1 MKYYFFLLAV
11 VLISCKNQK
20 QMKTEKQNIGTIM
33 YEYQASSVAPQY
45 HRSYVLLVSHDK
57 IKVTVDSY
65 GTVLTDTIIAIT
77 DAQFNEIVHL
87 HDSLG
92 FKQITKKDNKGC
104 VGGTGSVLKVYDTA
118 DSLLFDGYIS
128 FCGGQ
133 EFGTMQGDVKK
144 LSEKIRSY
152 IPDFESLL
160 KRDWKPEGM
169 DE

>member
-1 MKYYFFLLAV
+1 
-11 VLISCKNQK
+11 
-20 QMKTEKQNIGTIM
+20 MKTEKQNIGTIM

-77 DAQFNEIVHL
+77 DAQFNDIVHL

-104 VGGTGSVLKVYDTA
+104 VGGTGSVLKVYDTS

-133 EFGTMQGDVKK
+133 EFGTMQGDVKI
-144 LSEKIRSY
+144 LSEKIISY

-160 KRDWKPEGM
+160 KRDWKPEGT